1 MAAACRR
8 RSCPVSGRRAPARR
22 HFGLHNVDAILRIR
36 YGPDR
41 GVRFVPVQGEG
52 ACITSHFRFSGKER
66 NRQLKVVVVEDEE
79 LVRRASC

>member
-1 MAAACRR
+1 MFAA
-8 RSCPVSGRRAPARR
+8 SAPRVLAQHLRQAGQLAGG

-52 ACITSHFRFSGKER
+52 ACIRITLPVFRKG
-66 NRQLKVVVVEDEE
+66 EE
-79 LVRRASC
+79 PPC